1 MTNTDWNPNVNPVAL
16 VNAVVTVV
24 IITAE
29 TMESF
34 GSAA

>member
-16 VNAVVTVV
+16 VMVA